1 VTRLPPLRHDDLDP
15 ARQQLWDS
23 IAGTRDGVRPD
34 ADGGLPGPFN
44 AFLHAPGVG
53 QHLTSLGLA
62 LRYDTSIDRRL
73 TEVAILTVGACWQA
87 EFEWWAHEKM
97 ARRHGV
103 ADPVIEAIRRGQEP
117 PFEAEDE
124 RAVHAVAR
132 QLASTGRISQ
142 DAYDAAHQVLGDTGM
157 VELVTLCGYYT
168 LISYLLNGFDV
179 SLPPGET
186 PVWGGA
192 PAGPA

>member
-1 VTRLPPLRHDDLDP
+1 
-15 ARQQLWDS
+15 
-23 IAGTRDGVRPD
+23 
-34 ADGGLPGPFN
+34 
-44 AFLHAPGVG
+44 
-53 QHLTSLGLA
+53 
-62 LRYDTSIDRRL
+62 
-73 TEVAILTVGACWQA
+73 
-87 EFEWWAHEKM
+87 M

-103 ADPVIEAIRRGQEP
+103 ADLVIEAIRRGEEP

-179 SLPPGET
+179 PLPPGEA

-192 PAGPA
+192 PVGPD

>member
-1 VTRLPPLRHDDLDP
+1 VSRLPPLRHDDLDP
-15 ARQQLWDS
+15 DQRQVWDS
-23 IAGTRDGVRPD
+23 IAGTRDTAQPD
-34 ADGGLPGPFN
+34 TGGGLPGPFN
-44 AFLHAPGVG
+44 AFVHAPGVG

-62 LRYDTSIDRRL
+62 LRYHTSIERRL
-73 TEVAILTVGACWQA
+73 TEVAILSVGAHWQA
-87 EFEWWAHEKM
+87 EFEWWAHAKM

-103 ADPVIEAIRRGQEP
+103 AEPVIEAIRRGEDP
-117 PFEAEDE
+117 PFEAGDE
-124 RAVHAVAR
+124 RAVHAVAC

-179 SLPPGET
+179 PLPPGET
-186 PVWGGA
+186 PAWDGA
-192 PAGPA
+192 PSGPA